1 MESKVNYTLVGFFV
15 LLLTGALI
23 SFAFWLGKYND
34 DERQY
39 QQYKVYITES
49 ISGLSPEAAVKFHG
63 VDVGKVETIRINPLN
78 SEEVELIL
86 KIKKETPIRIDS
98 MATLKFFGITGLAF
112 IEIAGGSKNSPL
124 LLTSKNNI
132 AIIPTAPSLIKRL
145 DETLSSVVTKL
156 SDTLD
161 HTNAI
166 MSDSNTKNF
175 SITLQN
181 LKILTQRINSYQ
193 DEIDVLLKNSIQTG
207 KKLDETMLKVGTSAD
222 KVGSSMDTFKVTMRD
237 SLSPTMKS
245 WAETSKK
252 SNTLIDKIETSMNR
266 GDYDLQSIASDST
279 IELNAL
285 LVQSRSLLSE
295 MELTLK
301 SLRESPSDILFKE
314 STPKPGPGE

>member
-1 MESKVNYTLVGFFV
+1 MESKVNYTLVGLFV
-15 LLLTGALI
+15 LLLTSLLI
-23 SFAFWLGKYND
+23 AFAFWLGKYND
-34 DERQY
+34 DKSQY
-39 QQYKVYITES
+39 QLFKVYITES
-49 ISGLSPEAAVKFHG
+49 ISGLAPEAAVKFHG
-63 VDVGKVETIRINPLN
+63 VDVGLVEEIQINPLN
-78 SEEVELIL
+78 SEEVELTL
-86 KIKKETPIRIDS
+86 KIKKQTPIRTDS

-112 IEIAGGSKNSPL
+112 IEIGGGSKNSPL
-124 LLTSKNNI
+124 LVTSDNNI

-166 MSDSNTKNF
+166 MSDNNTKNF
-175 SITLQN
+175 SATLQN
-181 LKILTQRINSYQ
+181 LKILTAQINSYQ

-207 KKLDETMLKVGTSAD
+207 KNVDEAMLKVGTSAD
-222 KVGSSMDTFKVTMRD
+222 KVGSSLDTFKVTMRD

-252 SNTLIDKIETSMNR
+252 SNALIEKIETSMNR
-266 GDYDLQSIASDST
+266 GDYDFQSIASNST
-279 IELNAL
+279 VELNAL
-285 LVQSRSLLSE
+285 LVQSRALMTE

-314 STPKPGPGE
+314 STPNPGPGE